1 MRDRGQKLVRTLPE
15 RAILHSDEKPSGGSD
30 QQTHQF
36 AAPLA
41 GLM

>member
-1 MRDRGQKLVRTLPE
+1 MRDRGPKLERTLPE
-15 RAILHSDEKPSGGSD
+15 RAILHPDEKLSGGSD
-30 QQTHQF
+30 QQTHHF